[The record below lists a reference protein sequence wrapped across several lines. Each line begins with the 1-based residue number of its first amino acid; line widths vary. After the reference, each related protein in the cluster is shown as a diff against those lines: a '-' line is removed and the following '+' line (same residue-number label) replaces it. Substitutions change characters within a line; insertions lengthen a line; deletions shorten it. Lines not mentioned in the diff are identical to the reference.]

1 MGPHRKRAG
10 AQPRTAFRASP
21 RSSIDDEADGYDE
34 TAGQRE
40 LVPSDRVDSL
50 NTCAPTT
57 WRSMRLANVRPAI
70 LVAGAVVV
78 ALLLLIG
85 ISGYFVFTNAS
96 ADPLQRADAVVV
108 LGGEHDGREDY
119 GISLARYGWAPT
131 VVLSNPYPASDPVMQ
146 RVCTEA
152 TGGIEVLCERPSS
165 LTTRGEAEMMHRLAT
180 ERSWRR
186 IIVVTWKHHIP
197 RARLVFRQCFSPDP
211 SNVVME
217 AVPRQYEFSAPHW
230 EFVYAYQYFALAK
243 AFVQGDCG

>member
-1 MGPHRKRAG
+1 MRGTRV
-10 AQPRTAFRASP
+10 
-21 RSSIDDEADGYDE
+21 E
-34 TAGQRE
+34 T
-40 LVPSDRVDSL
+40 L
-50 NTCAPTT
+50 NSRAPTS
-57 WRSMRLANVRPAI
+57 WRSKRLANVRQAI
-70 LVAGAVVV
+70 LVAVAVVV
-78 ALLLLIG
+78 ALMLLIG

-108 LGGEHDGREDY
+108 LGGEHDGREEY

-131 VVLSNPYPASDPVMQ
+131 VVLSNPYGASDPVMQ

-152 TGGIEVLCERPSS
+152 TGGIEVLCERPLS

-180 ERSWRR
+180 ERSWRK
-186 IIVVTWKHHIP
+186 IIVVSWKYHIP

-217 AVPRQYEFSAPHW
+217 AVPRKYDFSAAHW

-243 AFVQGDCG
+243 AFAQGDCD